1 MNKIVFIIVFIFATL
16 PLFSQEEMAVQVF
29 LEKVYSEVKSIN
41 HCQGDYEPLIGKY
54 CSLAFREL
62 YGETRRWEK
71 KENEAICG
79 FNGAYDIFVHCQ
91 DYFEKIKF
99 SVSDVLKIPDS
110 SQDRYRA
117 AVTTHFYC
125 SEYDIKE
132 WSETD
137 TVYIIH
143 ENHEWR
149 IDDFAGGEYRID
161 DMMKYTPLIVEINTD
176 KSNDT
181 LRIATRLKR
190 IYKDVEMIANTEK
203 CNTTPLYEKYCS
215 KRFKDL
221 FCEVSYWE
229 EKLGEMIVGQD
240 CWIRGQD
247 WDKIVKHEIS
257 NVGITSPSKAVADV
271 TATTTLLATNSER
284 TFTSKCRLDIIFE
297 NDEWVIDDFTAYN
310 SEGKLFDSDS
320 EVFRDGI
327 KEAVRWWADSVKSGN
342 LWWREDKQ

>member
-1 MNKIVFIIVFIFATL
+1 MKKIAFTILFIFAAL
-16 PLFSQEEMAVQVF
+16 PVFSQQEKEVQAF
-29 LEKVYSEVKSIN
+29 LERVCNEVKNTCNS
-41 HCQGDYEPLIGKY
+41 QGNYEPLIEKY
-54 CSLAFREL
+54 CSLVFREL

-71 KENEAICG
+71 KGNEAICG

-99 SVSDVLKIPDS
+99 NVSDVQKIPDS

-117 AVTTHFYC
+117 TVTTHFYC

-137 TVYIIH
+137 TVYIIR
-143 ENHEWR
+143 ENYEWR
-149 IDDFAGGEYRID
+149 IDDFAGGEYSID
-161 DMMKYTPLIVEINTD
+161 DMMKYTPLIVDKNTD
-176 KSNDT
+176 T
-181 LRIATRLKR
+181 QRIATRLKR
-190 IYKDVEMIANTEK
+190 IYKDVEMTANAGK

-229 EKLGEMIVGQD
+229 EKLGEMIIGQD

-247 WDKIVKHEIS
+247 WDKIVKHDIS
-257 NVGITSPSKAVADV
+257 NVEITSPSKAVADV
-271 TATTTLLATNSER
+271 TATITLPATDSER
-284 TFTSKCRLDIIFE
+284 AFTSKCRLDIVFE

-310 SEGKLFDSDS
+310 NEGKLFDSDS
-320 EVFRDGI
+320 EIFRAGI
-327 KEAVRWWADSVKSGN
+327 EEAVRWWADSVKSGN
-342 LWWREDKQ
+342 LWWRKDKQ